1 MVGLSVAP
9 RIMPAV
15 EPVTM
20 MEAPSHKC
28 ARYSTRPLHQAAIIS
43 RQHVQGNTTSAEQI
57 FGAIAENGAA
67 G

>member
-1 MVGLSVAP
+1 MAGKLHGFRLHRTLA
-9 RIMPAV
+9 IDQ
-15 EPVTM
+15 
-20 MEAPSHKC
+20 PSHKC